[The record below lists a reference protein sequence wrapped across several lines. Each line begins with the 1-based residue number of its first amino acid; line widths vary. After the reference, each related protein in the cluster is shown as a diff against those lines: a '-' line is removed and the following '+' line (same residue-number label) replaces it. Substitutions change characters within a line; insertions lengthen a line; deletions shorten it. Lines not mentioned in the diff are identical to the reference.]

1 MKSLELFAGA
11 GGLALGTEKAGF
23 EHVAVI
29 EWNSDACATLRR
41 NRPSWDVVHAD
52 VRKIQYNQW
61 GTDLELVSGGPPCQP
76 FSIGGRHK
84 AWDDTR
90 DMFPEAIRAVR
101 EVRPKAFVFENVR
114 GLAREKFTTYREY
127 IQLQLTY
134 PSLVRKPKED
144 WDSHLARLEKHH
156 TGTGGRRP
164 EYKVIP
170 PRVLNA
176 ADYGIPQKRERI
188 FFVGFRSD
196 INANWS
202 FPTPTHSSEALAYD
216 KWVTGSYWESRGLRP
231 TQEIPNKKVLERII
245 NNREQNVILK
255 PWVTLRDSIRDLPDP
270 RHPSATEF
278 MNHVYQA
285 GARPYPGHSGS
296 VLDEPSK
303 TLKAGDHGVPGGEN
317 MIAFPDGTYRYLTV
331 RESAR
336 VQTFPDD
343 IIFEGAWS
351 EAMRQLG
358 NAVPVDL
365 ASQVASQVSTALI
378 NANVIPLEN
387 RRCM

>member
-41 NRPSWDVVHAD
+41 NRPYWDVVNAD
-52 VRKIQYNQW
+52 VRNIQYSQW

-84 AWDDTR
+84 AWDDKR

-101 EVRPKAFVFENVR
+101 EIRPKAFVFENVR

-127 IQLQLTY
+127 IQLHLTY
-134 PSLVRKPKED
+134 PSLVRKPNED
-144 WDSHLARLEKHH
+144 WDSHLARLERHH
-156 TGTGGRRP
+156 SGTGGRRP

-202 FPTPTHSSEALAYD
+202 FPTPTHSSEELMYE
-216 KWVTGSYWESRGLRP
+216 KWVTKTYWESRGITP
-231 TQEIPNKKVLERII
+231 TQSRPSDKVLDRII
-245 NNREQNVILK
+245 KHREKYGILK
-255 PWVTLRDSIRDLPDP
+255 PWVTLRDSISDLPDP
-270 RHPSATEF
+270 RLPSASEI
-278 MNHVYQA
+278 MNHVFQS

-296 VLDEPSK
+296 VLDEPCK

-317 MIAFPDGTYRYLTV
+317 MIAFPDVTYRYLTV

-336 VQTFPDD
+336 IQTFSDD
-343 IIFEGAWS
+343 IIFEGSWTES
-351 EAMRQLG
+351 MRQIG

-365 ASQVASQVSTALI
+365 AAIVTGRIACALEI
-378 NANVIPLEN
+378 ANVISLEN